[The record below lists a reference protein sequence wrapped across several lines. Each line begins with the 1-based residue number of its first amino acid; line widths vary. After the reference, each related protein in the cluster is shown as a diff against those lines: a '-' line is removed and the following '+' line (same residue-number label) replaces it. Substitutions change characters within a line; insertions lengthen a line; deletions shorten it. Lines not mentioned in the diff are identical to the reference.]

1 MADKSVASN
10 RKARHFYD
18 IKETVEAGLVLTGT
32 EVKSLRM
39 GQANLVDSF
48 ASFDRG
54 ELILHNMHI
63 SPYEPGN
70 RYNQDPRRSRKLLM
84 HKQEIKRLIGKVTQR
99 GFTLVPLR
107 VYFGERGYAKVE
119 IALAKGK
126 KQYDRREAIKERD
139 LKRELERE
147 MKDRR

>member
-1 MADKSVASN
+1 
-10 RKARHFYD
+10 
-18 IKETVEAGLVLTGT
+18 
-32 EVKSLRM
+32 M

-70 RYNQDPRRSRKLLM
+70 RYNQDPRRSRKLLL

-147 MKDRR
+147 MKDRL

>member
-1 MADKSVASN
+1 MAEKSVATN

-18 IKETVEAGLVLTGT
+18 IQETVEAGLVLTGT

-39 GQANLVDSF
+39 GKASLVDSF

-54 ELILHNMHI
+54 ELLLHNMHI

-70 RYNQDPRRSRKLLM
+70 RYNPEPRRPRKLLL
-84 HKQEIKRLIGKVTQR
+84 HKQQIKRLIGKVTQR

-107 VYFGERGYAKVE
+107 VYFGETGYAKVE
-119 IALAKGK
+119 LALARGK

-147 MKDRR
+147 MKERR

>member
-1 MADKSVASN
+1 MAEKSVASN

-39 GQANLVDSF
+39 GQASLVDSF

-70 RYNQDPRRSRKLLM
+70 RYNPDPRRSRKLLL

-119 IALAKGK
+119 IALARGK

-147 MKDRR
+147 MKDRL

>member
-1 MADKSVASN
+1 MAEKSVASN

-18 IKETVEAGLVLTGT
+18 IKETVEAGLALTGT

-39 GQANLVDSF
+39 GRANLVDSF

-54 ELILHNMHI
+54 ELLLHNMHI

-70 RYNQDPRRSRKLLM
+70 RYNPDPRRSRKLLL

-139 LKRELERE
+139 LKRELDRE